1 MAKAKYWTSSDDDK
15 LMQMKEQGYGIDV
28 IAKYLNRTSKAVTN
42 RYYIVK
48 NRIKNGEYE
57 QIDAFD
63 PIPEPKPAKVVTP
76 IAEPISEPVA
86 KPVTKPVWFDK
97 NGLIEGPV
105 KSDVALKYKRTNWTD
120 AENDLVMDLYSKG
133 YDYDYISTALNRTN
147 KACRSRVS
155 TLKKKHKEIREK
167 YLLFASVLLLIA
179 MPIAWGLL

>member
-15 LMQMKEQGYGIDV
+15 LMQMKEQGYDIDV

-86 KPVTKPVWFDK
+86 KPVWFDK